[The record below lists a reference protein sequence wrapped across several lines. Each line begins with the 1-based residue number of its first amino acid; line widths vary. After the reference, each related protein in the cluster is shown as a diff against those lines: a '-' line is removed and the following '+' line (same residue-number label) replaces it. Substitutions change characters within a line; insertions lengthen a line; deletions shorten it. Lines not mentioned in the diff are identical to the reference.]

1 MPKRK
6 TYFEQFV
13 DYFKTKVSYKILRME
28 IITELKNHKK
38 IERDAPTLETTFLEQ
53 NFSFFIIN
61 AGVFNLYF
69 NRKSGSLSY
78 LLATTVMVCSYT
90 YLVFMFYGE
99 ERMFYRNALRQ
110 DEIGLYLRKKSIFFI
125 IFA

>member
-28 IITELKNHKK
+28 IMTELKNHKK
-38 IERDAPTLETTFLEQ
+38 IERDAPKLETTFLEQ